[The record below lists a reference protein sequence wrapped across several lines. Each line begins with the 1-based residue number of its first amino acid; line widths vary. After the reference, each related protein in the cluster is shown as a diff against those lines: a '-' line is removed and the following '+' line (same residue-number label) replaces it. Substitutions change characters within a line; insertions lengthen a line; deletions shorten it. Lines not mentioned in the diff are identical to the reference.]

1 MFSISA
7 NTMYSIDENG
17 KHSLEISYQDSD
29 GVDVGAYAEGDKFE
43 KVIFDA
49 IDQIDEAIAEYGDD
63 QADVEEAADI
73 QKQIA
78 ELQAKINEL
87 QTRNNELEKRHA
99 EKINHKPVIDDDLK
113 NFLNSFRKNDLV
125 DRANKVSDF
134 PFYLNESKWWA

>member
-43 KVIFDA
+43 KVILDA

-78 ELQAKINEL
+78 ELQAQISEL
-87 QTRNNELEKRHA
+87 QARNNELEKRHA
-99 EKINHKPVIDDDLK
+99 EKVNHKPVLDDNLK
-113 NFLNSFRKNDLV
+113 NFLNNFHKKDIDPTAGL
-125 DRANKVSDF
+125 NKISDF
-134 PFYLNESKWWA
+134 PFSAKWWV

>member
-1 MFSISA
+1 MFSIQA
-7 NTMYSIDENG
+7 NTMYSFNENG
-17 KHSLEISYQDSD
+17 EHSLEISYCDSD
-29 GVDVGAYAEGDKFE
+29 GINVCAYAHGDKFE
-43 KVIFDA
+43 DVIFDA

-113 NFLNSFRKNDLV
+113 NFLNNFRKNDLV
-125 DRANKVSDF
+125 AGAGANKISDF
-134 PFYLNESKWWA
+134 PFGPKWWA